1 MEIFGLLYR
10 RVGEGE
16 RKGLMIG
23 LCCWVESL
31 IDIKNSGRFER
42 ASLYSF
48 CWWGK
53 VCKQKLCLVWL
64 GDAPRIWHEKV
75 PWWQEHVK
83 LLKSTII
90 YQAFVLWCW
99 TFLFGFAAL
108 LFKSLAPR
116 CGLWDFFQ
124 IMPLSGNG
132 KAPWG
137 CFELDAIWFLF
148 YNLLHSNDESGKG

>member
-83 LLKSTII
+83 LLKSTVI
-90 YQAFVLWCW
+90 YQCFDVQHFFLDLLLCFLKVWHHDVDYEISSKLCLCLEMAKPLEVVL
-99 TFLFGFAAL
+99 
-108 LFKSLAPR
+108 
-116 CGLWDFFQ
+116 
-124 IMPLSGNG
+124 N
-132 KAPWG
+132 
-137 CFELDAIWFLF
+137 AIF
-148 YNLLHSNDESGKG
+148 YILMMKVGKGS